1 MDYRNATNDAI
12 RRKFS
17 FFEEFWKGKGPCPI
31 LFSEP
36 HLAKGKP
43 YIRHDLV
50 QQHRDAEKQ
59 LEERLLEIE
68 PHLQLI
74 DDGIPTVR
82 SDLGTTLLPS
92 ALGLRI
98 EVQPELHPWLTEH
111 LSPEQYEELEI
122 PRDPQDLLKN
132 EVLFSRQFYNLF
144 KRRQEE
150 GRIPAELYPYVPD
163 TQGIFDLSHLIVGTD
178 LLYMLSDREE
188 QVLAIQEHSLQLF
201 LSATRLFKELLG
213 EQSASMVHGH
223 GMPIGVW
230 FPDTGARI
238 SEDSATLISDDMIRT
253 FCLPFIRRAAEPF
266 GRLFLHYCGH
276 HPGFL
281 KMVCEM
287 PEISTLNLGNPE
299 MYDLEELFA
308 RCGRSNTV
316 YFGHLPL
323 LEGEDGESYLERLA
337 DLCGRH
343 NARLILVSGYY
354 PGGPEEKAA
363 LVACWHRLTEGVY
376 GNRI

>member
-1 MDYRNATNDAI
+1 MNDAL
-12 RRKFS
+12 RAKFRL
-17 FFEEFWKGKGPCPI
+17 FGEFWKGEGPCPI
-31 LFSEP
+31 LFTEP

-43 YIRHDLV
+43 YQRHDLV
-50 QQHRDAEKQ
+50 QQHRDAEKH

-68 PHLQLI
+68 PHLELI

-92 ALGLRI
+92 GLGLPI
-98 EVQPELHPWLTEH
+98 EVQPELHPWLTGH
-111 LSPEQYEELEI
+111 LSPEQYEKLEI
-122 PRDPQDLLKN
+122 PADPQDLLKN
-132 EVLFSRQFYNLF
+132 EMRFSREFYRLF
-144 KRRQEE
+144 ERRREE
-150 GRIPAELYPYVPD
+150 GRIPAELCPYVPD

-178 LLYMLSDREE
+178 LLYLLGDRQE
-188 QVLAIQEHSLQLF
+188 QVLAIQERSLQLF
-201 LSATRLFKELLG
+201 LTATRLFKDLLG
-213 EQSASMVHGH
+213 EQSGSMVHGH

-238 SEDSATLISDDMIRT
+238 SEDSATLISADMIRT

-266 GRLFLHYCGH
+266 GRLFMHYCGH

-287 PEISTLNLGNPE
+287 REISTLNLGNPE
-299 MYDLEELFA
+299 MYDLGEVFSL
-308 RCGRSNTV
+308 CGETGTV

-337 DLCGRH
+337 GLCGRH
-343 NARLILVSGYY
+343 KTRLILVSSYH
-354 PGGPEEKAA
+354 PGDRTEKAA
-363 LVACWHRLTEGVY
+363 LVERWHRLTG
-376 GNRI
+376 